1 MGEEEKS
8 QTQTQSNNS
17 DSLRKTIEFLSSLI
31 SLSHSIKVFAAK
43 WQSIRGKLE
52 ELSSG
57 LGALESCSS
66 GENSAVA
73 ELVLSLMATIGEC
86 YDLARRCV
94 DLSYSG
100 KLLMQSHLDVVAAR
114 LDEHSR
120 KLAEIYDAEVLS
132 RGLGSR
138 GVSA

>member
-1 MGEEEKS
+1 M
-8 QTQTQSNNS
+8 
-17 DSLRKTIEFLSSLI
+17 LP
-31 SLSHSIKVFAAK
+31 
-43 WQSIRGKLE
+43 
-52 ELSSG
+52 
-57 LGALESCSS
+57 
-66 GENSAVA
+66 
-73 ELVLSLMATIGEC
+73 LMDAIAEC